1 MAIESFKKKSSIKIS
16 NSYECILSLIATFD
30 QNSVYSHI
38 QLESQRFKRFF
49 MTWEATKAL
58 YLNNRKFISVDGT
71 FLSGPNKGTLLTAV
85 AQDGKDQ
92 LVLLAFAIVE
102 SENSSS
108 WKYFLENLN
117 EHFNINTSS
126 TIIMSDRDSGLLS
139 IIEDVCPEKVVYHC
153 AKHICV
159 PFVQGAAVV

>member
-1 MAIESFKKKSSIKIS
+1 
-16 NSYECILSLIATFD
+16 
-30 QNSVYSHI
+30 
-38 QLESQRFKRFF
+38 

-85 AQDGKDQ
+85 SQDGKDQ

-139 IIEDVCPEKVVYHC
+139 IIEDVCPETVVCHC
-153 AKHICV
+153 ARHIYIKI
-159 PFVQGAAVV
+159 